1 MVDIE
6 NKEDIIKASKCFR
19 KMADLYDELADL
31 YDEEETKENE
41 DKMATI
47 IGKIM
52 MAFSEMQSL

>member
-31 YDEEETKENE
+31 
-41 DKMATI
+41 
-47 IGKIM
+47 
-52 MAFSEMQSL
+52 